1 MKELNPLD
9 VLKKAVEDAPPT
21 RDFVGALRMAQERT
35 GLPGLIA
42 EVKKASPSR
51 GILKENFDPVC
62 DAGFCNDIRSCSR
75 IELLN
80 SIKRVKVDFY
90 QWIKGLEH

>member
-21 RDFVGALRMAQERT
+21 RDFVGALRMAHKRT
-35 GLPGLIA
+35 GFPGLIA

-62 DAGFCNDIRSCSR
+62 YTGFCFFP
-75 IELLN
+75 L
-80 SIKRVKVDFY
+80 
-90 QWIKGLEH
+90 